1 MGNGGGASAEYRPMH
16 GFEYSMSITVPPL
29 GLVLFKR

>member
-1 MGNGGGASAEYRPMH
+1 MGNGGGAQAEHRPMH

-29 GLVLFKR
+29 GFVLFKR